1 VREKKEKEGEKE
13 RDMKKGR
20 IVANYANNNNNL
32 IKYSNKL
39 LNSTTLVNLSIMITF
54 YLYIE

>member
-1 VREKKEKEGEKE
+1 VREKE
-13 RDMKKGR
+13 RDMKTGR